1 MSNIKTFEEWNPI
14 DLLDSIGDYVV
25 VFRPNPDSKSQ
36 RETFRGKYRS
46 EVIKDVVKRHPECK
60 IQSIRKV

>member
-1 MSNIKTFEEWNPI
+1 MSIKTFEEWNPI

-36 RETFRGKYRS
+36 REIFRDKYRS